1 MYRVALVH
9 TTLGVGFYFERSS
22 LLLCQG
28 AMSNQSELDLEGRIP
43 EVDETVPG
51 VEVQS

>member
-22 LLLCQG
+22 SLVCQG
-28 AMSNQSELDLEGRIP
+28 AMGNQSEFDLEGRIP
-43 EVDETVPG
+43 EVNETVPG
-51 VEVQS
+51 VKVES